1 MSENI
6 EYIGYWYLPNK
17 KQDELYGKLTI
28 NDNRIDLEVYGGLF
42 ENIND
47 SINMKEIDIINGFT
61 ICGKSI
67 TLLSNI
73 SLEFK
78 MNMP

>member
-28 NDNRIDLEVYGGLF
+28 NDNLIDLEV
-42 ENIND
+42 
-47 SINMKEIDIINGFT
+47 
-61 ICGKSI
+61 
-67 TLLSNI
+67 
-73 SLEFK
+73 
-78 MNMP
+78 